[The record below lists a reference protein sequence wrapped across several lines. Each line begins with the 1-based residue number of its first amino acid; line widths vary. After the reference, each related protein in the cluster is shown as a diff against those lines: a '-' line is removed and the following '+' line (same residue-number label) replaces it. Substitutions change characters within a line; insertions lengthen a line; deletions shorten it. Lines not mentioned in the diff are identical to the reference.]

1 MNIKVDI
8 KRCFFQV
15 QQDRADVTLP
25 YYSCSFA
32 RLSVVNCRP
41 STVDRIHMYTQYP
54 MEASKFWN
62 LLNLFTP
69 ESWFW
74 IVGTIFVVVL
84 SLKMSAYIGKK
95 LGMRTQSIEIC
106 LVPFRSVIVSHFFSV
121 CNVSKNDT

>member
-84 SLKMSAYIGKK
+84 SLKMSAFIGKK
-95 LGMRTQSIEIC
+95 LGIRTQSIEIC
-106 LVPFRSVIVSHFFSV
+106 LVPFRSVTVLSYMH
-121 CNVSKNDT
+121 CQCK

>member
-84 SLKMSAYIGKK
+84 SLKMSAFIGKK
-95 LGMRTQSIEIC
+95 LGIRTQSIEIC
-106 LVPFRSVIVSHFFSV
+106 LVPFRSVIVRHFPSV